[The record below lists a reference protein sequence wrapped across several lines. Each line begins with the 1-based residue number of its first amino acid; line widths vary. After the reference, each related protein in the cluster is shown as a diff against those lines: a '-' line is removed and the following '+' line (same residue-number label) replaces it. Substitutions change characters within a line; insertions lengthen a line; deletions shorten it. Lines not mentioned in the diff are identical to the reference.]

1 MDENRI
7 RERAYAIW
15 EREGCPEGRH
25 DAHWEQARQEL
36 MDEERRERDRAEIGA
51 PEAFYGNVLHPSG
64 RNSGGSL
71 RPAAEEMGGLEGQP
85 TVRGRSRAPGGQD
98 ESGGG
103 A

>member
-15 EREGCPEGRH
+15 EREGCPDGRH

-36 MDEERRERDRAEIGA
+36 MDEERRERDRAELEA
-51 PEAFYGNVLHPSG
+51 PAAFDANVLHPSG
-64 RNSGGSL
+64 RNDGGSL
-71 RPAAEEMGGLEGQP
+71 RPAAEEMGNLE
-85 TVRGRSRAPGGQD
+85 TEVRGRSRAPGGRE